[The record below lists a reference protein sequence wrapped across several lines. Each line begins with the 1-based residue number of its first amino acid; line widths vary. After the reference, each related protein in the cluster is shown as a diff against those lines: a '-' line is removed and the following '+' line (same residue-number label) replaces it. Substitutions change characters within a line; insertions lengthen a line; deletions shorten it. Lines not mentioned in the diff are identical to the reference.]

1 MERKGGFKHT
11 SSKGENLDVTE
22 HRWRALQEC
31 DTSYILS
38 CVDLVGIFCLWNP
51 RNLRMWVNKYLQDI
65 FLEDNIYNCLVIFMA
80 VSSPTAPRITSNC
93 GSAHELESPEV
104 QNWVTMLTLLWLT
117 LIYLVQWTCYWITRS
132 CRPKIDQM
140 LEEWEIIVFKV
151 RFCLL
156 VVKINI

>member
-1 MERKGGFKHT
+1 MEREGGFKHT

-65 FLEDNIYNCLVIFMA
+65 FLEDNIYNCVL
-80 VSSPTAPRITSNC
+80 
-93 GSAHELESPEV
+93 
-104 QNWVTMLTLLWLT
+104 
-117 LIYLVQWTCYWITRS
+117 
-132 CRPKIDQM
+132 
-140 LEEWEIIVFKV
+140 
-151 RFCLL
+151 
-156 VVKINI
+156 